1 MSEHNNA
8 WLYILQPCREP
19 QRWSPHRKGWIKCN
33 FDVVIK
39 ENKVVLAAVDSDD
52 SWSILKAWVKEESV
66 GSSEWAEAKAT
77 LFAVTFA
84 RLSGFRWL
92 VLEGD
97 NLTVINALKSIEA
110 QIPWAI
116 RPMVEHAKATGV
128 IFILERNFVKREYFS
143 LLQPIILSLSL

>member
-1 MSEHNNA
+1 M
-8 WLYILQPCREP
+8 
-19 QRWSPHRKGWIKCN
+19 
-33 FDVVIK
+33 
-39 ENKVVLAAVDSDD
+39 
-52 SWSILKAWVKEESV
+52 
-66 GSSEWAEAKAT
+66 
-77 LFAVTFA
+77 
-84 RLSGFRWL
+84 
-92 VLEGD
+92 LEGD